1 MTSTLKKD
9 SRTGKYGVGT
19 YILFMVYP
27 NEPFITF
34 STPPVSRRMRCP
46 RSWIYSL
53 ECSMNKD
60 VQKIIRN
67 ILNDIRIDLTDE
79 FDRNFERQAFFSE
92 AWQRRKSPTRP
103 GGSILVD
110 SGRLRQ
116 SISSRTTENSITFFT
131 NEPYAA
137 IHNDGGEIRV
147 TAKMKR
153 FFWHKY
159 YEATGSFGRKKNG
172 ERRNDKRTIQLST
185 EAEFWK
191 FMALMKV
198 GRTITIPRRRFLGTS
213 PEVEQTVRE
222 IIEENITEYFNVEFE
237 IRRK

>member
-1 MTSTLKKD
+1 
-9 SRTGKYGVGT
+9 
-19 YILFMVYP
+19 
-27 NEPFITF
+27 
-34 STPPVSRRMRCP
+34 
-46 RSWIYSL
+46 
-53 ECSMNKD
+53 MNKD

-103 GGSILVD
+103 RGSILVD

-213 PEVEQTVRE
+213 PEVEQIVRE

>member
-1 MTSTLKKD
+1 MSTQKKG
-9 SRTGKYGVGT
+9 SRTGKSGVDT
-19 YILFMVYP
+19 YILFMVYL
-27 NEPFITF
+27 NEPFTIY
-34 STPPVSRRMRCP
+34 STPPVNRRMRCR

-92 AWQRRKSPTRP
+92 AWQRRKSSTRP